1 MASAFTDARQRSDFR
16 DERPPLPPRADR
28 RPPPPLP
35 PLPELPGRGRSAR
48 STAGPRDRSDDRPRA
63 DRVRPTER
71 GASQRPRDRR
81 GLREDAEGSRAR
93 APRNPAEPSRP
104 VARETGRPRRDDS
117 RASRPVEQAEA
128 GASGGR
134 LRGFVAVLAVFLV
147 TLGGAAVDSFT
158 GIGLGMITLVSLVAS
173 TAVAV
178 LLVRRRDMVSVVLAP
193 PLVFTAVAGLN
204 IALAPSVSLCL
215 PTAAT
220 LMIRGF
226 PTMAVATVAAV
237 VLTLVRL
244 ATRR

>member
-1 MASAFTDARQRSDFR
+1 MA
-16 DERPPLPPRADR
+16 
-28 RPPPPLP
+28 
-35 PLPELPGRGRSAR
+35 
-48 STAGPRDRSDDRPRA
+48 
-63 DRVRPTER
+63 
-71 GASQRPRDRR
+71 
-81 GLREDAEGSRAR
+81 
-93 APRNPAEPSRP
+93 AEPSRP
-104 VARETGRPRRDDS
+104 LGRESGRPRRDGV
-117 RASRPVEQAEA
+117 RTSRPVEQPIREQAA
-128 GASGGR
+128 TDASGRG

-158 GIGLGMITLVSLVAS
+158 GNGLGMITLVSLVAS

-178 LLVRRRDMVSVVLAP
+178 LLVRRRDMISVVLAP

-204 IALAPSVSLCL
+204 IALAPSVSLSL

-226 PTMAVATVAAV
+226 PTMAVATAAAV